1 MFVTL
6 WKDKDES
13 TGTTLDF
20 VGDAT
25 VLESSIGPIK
35 AHYFQ
40 TNSEAKEFIIKQ
52 AYALLSLG
60 YEVFDDSDKL

>member
-1 MFVTL
+1 MNFVTL

-13 TGTTLDF
+13 TGITLHYA
-20 VGDAT
+20 GDAT
-25 VLESSIGPIK
+25 VLESSILPIK
-35 AHYFQ
+35 AHYFE

-60 YEVFDDSDKL
+60 YEVHSE

>member
-13 TGTTLDF
+13 TGVTLSYA
-20 VGDAT
+20 GDAT
-25 VLESSIGPIK
+25 VLESSVLLIK
-35 AHYFQ
+35 AHYFK

-60 YEVFDDSDKL
+60 YEVHSE